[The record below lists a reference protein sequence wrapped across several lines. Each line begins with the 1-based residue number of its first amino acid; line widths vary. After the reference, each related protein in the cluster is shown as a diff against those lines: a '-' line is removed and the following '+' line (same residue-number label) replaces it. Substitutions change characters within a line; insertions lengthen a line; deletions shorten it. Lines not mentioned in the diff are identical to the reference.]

1 MWSVIHKMSKK
12 GRKSSVIMTTHSM
25 DEAETLCK
33 RMGIMVNGEFV
44 CLGTA
49 NQIKSK
55 YGYGYEANVRIKPMT
70 IEQQREMLNKYK
82 LDYDLKVDHSNL
94 KEVLNNL
101 KKENY
106 YEELR
111 PGRLGERIRK
121 AININEKINIGV
133 LLNWLFFVENALKF
147 IAKGKKYFHKIIL
160 SEHIENNFLFK
171 LKKRNDTKSIGF
183 FFGLFEESK
192 EECYVTEY
200 SIQQTSLEQI
210 FNKFAINQGKNLEE
224 FDEDDILKLE
234 NKNINIDD
242 NLLNNLIFS

>member
-1 MWSVIHKMSKK
+1 M
-12 GRKSSVIMTTHSM
+12 
-25 DEAETLCK
+25 
-33 RMGIMVNGEFV
+33 
-44 CLGTA
+44 
-49 NQIKSK
+49 
-55 YGYGYEANVRIKPMT
+55 
-70 IEQQREMLNKYK
+70 
-82 LDYDLKVDHSNL
+82 
-94 KEVLNNL
+94 
-101 KKENY
+101 
-106 YEELR
+106 R

-121 AININEKINIGV
+121 AINITEKINIGV

-147 IAKGKKYFHKIIL
+147 ITKGKKYFQRIIL

-224 FDEDDILKLE
+224 FDEDDLLKLE
-234 NKNINIDD
+234 NKNIDIDD
-242 NLLNNLIFS
+242 NLLNRLILIN